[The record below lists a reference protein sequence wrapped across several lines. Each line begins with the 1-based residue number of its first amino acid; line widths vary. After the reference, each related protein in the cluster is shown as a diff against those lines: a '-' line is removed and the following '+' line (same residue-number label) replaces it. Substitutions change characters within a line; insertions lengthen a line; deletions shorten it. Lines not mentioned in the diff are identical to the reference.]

1 MLQFIWV
8 IYMSESKKPH
18 NRIAELRRE
27 KGLTLQQVGDAVG
40 VGNNTISRYENGK
53 REPNSEM
60 WKKLAN
66 YFNVS
71 VDYLVGNDD
80 YNTFKDIEKYAK
92 ELRNKYAHG
101 SIKVPLS
108 DFEDLVEVIL
118 ASNFLIEDILD
129 QPHGVKKRD
138 IKLTDNLYNI
148 IKKINMFYTDD
159 STNPDNF
166 RNEGEINDYVN
177 KANEILIT
185 TLKELSKLKTKRYIG
200 NNI

>member
-1 MLQFIWV
+1 MLKFIWV

-80 YNTFKDIEKYAK
+80 YNTFKDI
-92 ELRNKYAHG
+92 
-101 SIKVPLS
+101 I
-108 DFEDLVEVIL
+108 
-118 ASNFLIEDILD
+118 
-129 QPHGVKKRD
+129 
-138 IKLTDNLYNI
+138 
-148 IKKINMFYTDD
+148 
-159 STNPDNF
+159 
-166 RNEGEINDYVN
+166 
-177 KANEILIT
+177 
-185 TLKELSKLKTKRYIG
+185 
-200 NNI
+200 